1 MGQGSRPSKKYGETH
16 LCGTSLPNSEGG
28 MGSLLY
34 KSFKKKKKK
43 QSVLKILGH
52 KTYYPDFCSWR
63 SGYLSGMWPNRWSWQ
78 NEDFV
83 RASEPQLVSL
93 VKYCSGMS
101 LSIRPDLCNSEAEG
115 RAHIPQK
122 GGETQGRRTE
132 YQEQSVPSMDF
143 LSSASKDAVTD
154 SLWERCWQQAKK
166 KKTRAKVE
174 ATTRKQHSRLLS
186 SRTPMS
192 YWKNLGSFPAIP
204 IYHHRSENQWA
215 DWNGM
220 LRLSQTQAAKYSDQR
235 RDIALFD

>member
-1 MGQGSRPSKKYGETH
+1 MAKRISAER
-16 LCGTSLPNSEGG
+16 LSLIRKAGWDHFYTNHS
-28 MGSLLY
+28 
-34 KSFKKKKKK
+34 KKKKK

-52 KTYYPDFCSWR
+52 KTYDPDFCSWR

-166 KKTRAKVE
+166 KNTGKGRGDDKKTAF
-174 ATTRKQHSRLLS
+174 ATLEFKNTNVLLEKFREFPCHTDIPSSIRKSVSWLEWNAEVVS
-186 SRTPMS
+186 
-192 YWKNLGSFPAIP
+192 NAGS
-204 IYHHRSENQWA
+204 
-215 DWNGM
+215 
-220 LRLSQTQAAKYSDQR
+220 
-235 RDIALFD
+235 